1 MEKDITSKI
10 LAICIYTF
18 ISFWAITEIKRA
30 VEPSQEI
37 EEDTSV
43 PR

>member
-18 ISFWAITEIKRA
+18 ICFWAITEVKKVI
-30 VEPSQEI
+30 EPNENTV
-37 EEDTSV
+37 EDTSE

>member
-18 ISFWAITEIKRA
+18 ICFWAITEVKKAI
-30 VEPSQEI
+30 EPDENTK
-37 EEDTSV
+37 EDTSE

>member
-18 ISFWAITEIKRA
+18 ICFWVITEVKRA
-30 VEPSQEI
+30 IEPSENI
-37 EEDTSV
+37 EKDTSE